1 MTSPPKPTIDASAPG
16 ELIRGEDALTALGR
30 RAGDTALYLVGGS
43 VRDSLLGERPLDLDV
58 AVDGPVARIASDL
71 DPDATLHERFDTAA
85 VSFRGR
91 RLDLA
96 RTRSEKYRR
105 PGALP
110 EVEPADIESDLSRR
124 DFTINAMAIDLA
136 DPGTLIDPH
145 GGAEDLGRGVIRVL
159 HARSFVDDP
168 TRALRAARYAARLG
182 FDIDHRTAD
191 LLREVD
197 LTTVSPERLR
207 SELAL
212 ISEEP
217 GALEALRLVSAWG
230 LIGIS
235 DEDLGL
241 IAAAFS
247 ALELPAWQG
256 FCSRTEIVD
265 GVVGGS
271 GPGEFRELIQYPGTP
286 SRAVVLARRHD
297 ALQIL
302 LARAVGAEWLDD
314 WISGWRGIE
323 LEITGDDLVD
333 AGIEPGRAVGT
344 GLDAAMEAALDNG
357 VADRDGQL
365 AVALEAARAAGGAEP
380 GGRS

>member
-1 MTSPPKPTIDASAPG
+1 MTSPPKATIDAGAAG

-30 RAGDTALYLVGGS
+30 RAGDTPLYLVGGS
-43 VRDSLLGERPLDLDV
+43 VRDSLLGGHPLDLDI

-124 DFTINAMAIDLA
+124 DFTINAMAVDLA

-212 ISEEP
+212 ISDEP

-241 IAAAFS
+241 IGAAF
-247 ALELPAWQG
+247 ERP
-256 FCSRTEIVD
+256 
-265 GVVGGS
+265 
-271 GPGEFRELIQYPGTP
+271 
-286 SRAVVLARRHD
+286 
-297 ALQIL
+297 
-302 LARAVGAEWLDD
+302 
-314 WISGWRGIE
+314 
-323 LEITGDDLVD
+323 
-333 AGIEPGRAVGT
+333 
-344 GLDAAMEAALDNG
+344 
-357 VADRDGQL
+357 
-365 AVALEAARAAGGAEP
+365 
-380 GGRS
+380 